1 MSGQPATTYKL
12 IRMHN
17 VLSEICD
24 AKRAHVSAQ
33 KILCPENELLS
44 AIKHLSPTRGFIRS
58 LTKHHIGLIAEIK
71 RASPSRGIIR
81 KDFAPAELAVA
92 YETGGAACLSV
103 LTDVS
108 YFKGDDSYLAAAR
121 NAVKLPVL
129 RKDFMIDAYQIVESR
144 MLGAD
149 CVLLIMA
156 ALSDAQ
162 AAEFEAAAHEL
173 GMDVLVEVHDE
184 EELARALKLSSALIG
199 INNRNLK
206 TLEVNLATSETLV
219 KIMPVG
225 RVTVCE
231 SGISAYQDIARM
243 QKAGINCFLVGES
256 LMSQKDVARATKKLL
271 GN

>member
-1 MSGQPATTYKL
+1 
-12 IRMHN
+12 MHN

-24 AKRAHVSAQ
+24 AKRAHISAQ
-33 KILCPENELLS
+33 KILRPENELLAS
-44 AIKHLSPTRGFIRS
+44 LKHLSPTRGFIKNLER
-58 LTKHHIGLIAEIK
+58 HHIGLIAEIK

-81 KDFAPAELAVA
+81 TDFDPAALAVA
-92 YETGGAACLSV
+92 YEAGGAACLSV
-103 LTDVS
+103 LTDVP

-129 RKDFMIDAYQIVESR
+129 RKDFMLDVYQVAESR

-149 CVLLIMA
+149 CILLIMA

-162 AAEFEAAAHEL
+162 AAELEAAAHEL

-184 EELARALKLSSALIG
+184 EEMTRALRLSSVLVG

-219 KIMPVG
+219 KLIPEG
-225 RVTVCE
+225 RIAVCE
-231 SGISAYQDIARM
+231 SGISTYQDIGRM

-256 LMSQKDVARATKKLL
+256 LMSQKDVALATKKLL
-271 GN
+271 GNVGP